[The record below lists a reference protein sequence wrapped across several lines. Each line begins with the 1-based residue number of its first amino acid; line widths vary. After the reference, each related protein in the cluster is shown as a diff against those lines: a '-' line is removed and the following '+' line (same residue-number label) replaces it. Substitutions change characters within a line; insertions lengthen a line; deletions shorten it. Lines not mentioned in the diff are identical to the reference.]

1 MSQSKKFVKS
11 FKKKRQRYLLVLLLV
26 FAFTGF
32 ILAAGNYYNQMATY
46 IAEKSN
52 KIVVLP
58 KAPESSFML
67 GLDLQGGTQLIYEAD
82 VSGIPEA
89 DRLSSLEGVRDIIER
104 RVNVAGVSEPL
115 VQINRTLS
123 GDYRILAELAG
134 IRDVNEAIRM
144 IGETPLLEFKE
155 QDLDN
160 QDVMLE
166 PNEEALAFNEQVSL
180 QASAALKELDFDSD
194 WREIASQYQ
203 ANFTERDD
211 ISFMDDAE
219 LSQALS
225 KLNIGEII
233 ESPIITQEN
242 LIIAQLLDIKPLDES
257 FQDEQGDEFENFIY
271 SAKLLSFPL
280 QNTTPA
286 INLNDMWVNT
296 ELSGKNLKRAVLQF
310 NPQNGSPEVSL
321 EFDGEGA
328 RMFADITERNIGLPV
343 AIFLDGYA
351 ISMPTVNE
359 RIPDGRAVISGQFNV
374 QEARL
379 LVQRLNTGAL
389 PVPIHLVG
397 QQTVGAS
404 LGQKSIAN
412 SVQAGLIGLALVAI
426 FMILFYRLPGV
437 VAIVSLLIYAITV
450 LSIFKSAPL
459 WLALLFIFLL
469 VLLFINVFD
478 HLKIFDGSFSIL
490 FFLIILA
497 FLVYYA
503 NQPVTL
509 TLAGITG
516 FILSIGMAVDANILI
531 FERMK
536 EELRKG
542 KPLSAALDEGFR
554 RAWPSIRD
562 GNITTILTCF
572 VLMGFGTGMVK
583 GFGATLF
590 IGVSISMF
598 SSIVITYILL
608 NVFKGSWLE
617 KHYWFLGV
625 SSRSKNKEIID

>member
-1 MSQSKKFVKS
+1 MSQSNKFMKS
-11 FKKKRQRYLLVLLLV
+11 FKRHRKRWLFVLLLI

-32 ILAAGNYYNQMATY
+32 ILTAGNYYNQAAQF
-46 IAEKSN
+46 IAEKTN

-58 KAPESSFML
+58 GAPESPFIL

-82 VSGIPEA
+82 VSSISETE
-89 DRLSSLEGVRDIIER
+89 RLSSLEGVRDIIER

-123 GDYRILAELAG
+123 GEYRIIAELAG
-134 IRDVNEAIRM
+134 IKDVNEAIRM

-155 QDLDN
+155 QNFDN
-160 QDVMLE
+160 ETMILE
-166 PNEEALAFNEQVSL
+166 PNEEAAIFNEEMSL
-180 QASAALKELDFDSD
+180 QAKQALESLKSGND
-194 WREIASQYQ
+194 WNQVAGLYQ
-203 ANFTERDD
+203 LESVNRND
-211 ISFMDDAE
+211 ISLNKEPE

-225 KLNIGEII
+225 NLNIGDIVSE
-233 ESPIITQEN
+233 PIITHDS
-242 LIIAQLLDIKPLDES
+242 LILAKLIDKKS
-257 FQDEQGDEFENFIY
+257 FIDPFQGDSEEQAEDFIY
-271 SAKLLSFPL
+271 SAQLIAFPL
-280 QNTTPA
+280 QDASPT
-286 INLNDMWVNT
+286 INLDDMWVNT
-296 ELSGKNLKRAVLQF
+296 ELSGKNLNRAVLQF
-310 NPQNGSPEVSL
+310 NPQNGAPEVSL
-321 EFDGEGA
+321 EFDSEGA
-328 RMFADITERNIGLPV
+328 KMFADITERNIGSPV

-351 ISMPTVNE
+351 ISVPTVNE
-359 RIPDGRAVISGQFNV
+359 RIPDGRAIISGQFNV
-374 QEARL
+374 QEAKL

-404 LGQKSIAN
+404 LGQKSISN
-412 SVQAGLIGLALVAI
+412 SVTAGLIGLALVAL

-437 VAIVSLLIYAITV
+437 VAVASLLIYALTV
-450 LSIFKSAPL
+450 LTIFKSAPL
-459 WLALLFIFLL
+459 WLALLFIILL
-469 VLLFINVFD
+469 VILFVNVFD
-478 HLKIFDGSFSIL
+478 HLKIFDGVFSIL
-490 FFLIILA
+490 FFLAILA

-531 FERMK
+531 FERIK
-536 EELRKG
+536 EELKTG
-542 KPLSAALDEGFR
+542 KPLVAALDEGFR

-572 VLMGFGTGMVK
+572 VLMGFGTGLVK

-608 NVFKGSWLE
+608 NIFNSSWLD
-617 KHYWFLGV
+617 KNRWVLGGSV
-625 SSRSKNKEIID
+625 KNKNKG

>member
-1 MSQSKKFVKS
+1 MSQSNKFMKS
-11 FKKKRQRYLLVLLLV
+11 FKRHRKRWLFALLIV

-32 ILAAGNYYNQMATY
+32 ILTAGNYYNQAAQF
-46 IAEKSN
+46 IADNTN

-58 KAPESSFML
+58 SAPESPFVL

-82 VSGIPEA
+82 VSNIPEA

-115 VQINRTLS
+115 VQINRTLG

-134 IRDVNEAIRM
+134 IKDVDEAIRM

-155 QDLDN
+155 QNFDN
-160 QDVMLE
+160 EEMVLE
-166 PNEEALAFNEQVSL
+166 PNEEATIFNEEMSVQAKQALASL
-180 QASAALKELDFDSD
+180 QSGDNWDEVAN
-194 WREIASQYQ
+194 RYQ
-203 ANFTERDD
+203 VESVNRDD
-211 ISFMDDAE
+211 VSVSEDPE
-219 LSQALS
+219 LSQVLAT
-225 KLNIGEII
+225 LNIGEIVS
-233 ESPIITQEN
+233 EPIVTSDKLMI
-242 LIIAQLLDIKPLDES
+242 
-257 FQDEQGDEFENFIY
+257 
-271 SAKLLSFPL
+271 AKLLDKRSFSDPFQDGGESQAENFVYSTQLLTFPL
-280 QNTTPA
+280 QDASPTL
-286 INLNDMWVNT
+286 NLDDAWSNT
-296 ELSGKNLKRAVLQF
+296 ELSGKNLDRAVLQF
-310 NPQNGSPEVSL
+310 NPQDGSPEVSL
-321 EFDGEGA
+321 EFDAEGA
-328 RMFADITERNIGLPV
+328 KMFADITERNIGSPV

-351 ISMPTVNE
+351 ISVPTVNE

-374 QEARL
+374 QEAKL

-412 SVQAGLIGLALVAI
+412 SVSAGLIGLLLVGV

-437 VAIVSLLIYAITV
+437 VAVASLLIYAITV
-450 LSIFKSAPL
+450 LTIFKSAPL
-459 WLALLFIFLL
+459 WLALLFIILL
-469 VLLFINVFD
+469 VILFVNVFD
-478 HLKIFDGSFSIL
+478 HLKIFDGIFSIL
-490 FFLIILA
+490 FFLVILA

-531 FERMK
+531 FERIK
-536 EELRKG
+536 EELKSG
-542 KPLSAALDEGFR
+542 KPLTAALDEGFR

-572 VLMGFGTGMVK
+572 VLMGFGTGLVK

-608 NVFKGSWLE
+608 NIFNSSWLD
-617 KHYWFLGV
+617 KHRWILGG
-625 SSRSKNKEIID
+625 SAKIKK